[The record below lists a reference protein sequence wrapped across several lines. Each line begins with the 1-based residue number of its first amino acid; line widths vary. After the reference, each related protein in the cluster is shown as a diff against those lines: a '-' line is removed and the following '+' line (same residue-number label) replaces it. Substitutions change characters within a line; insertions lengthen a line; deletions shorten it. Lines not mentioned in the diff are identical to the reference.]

1 MYSLTREELVAIK
14 GEDFVKEFDSLP
26 YVEKESIVD
35 FDYGVPDPDPKSK
48 SYRGD
53 DREYLYQDEGETYY
67 HYNSDSY
74 DALQKEIRAKKQEE
88 NNEITPLGW

>member
-1 MYSLTREELVAIK
+1 MYILTRQELIDIK

-26 YVEKESIVD
+26 YTVEESIVD
-35 FDYGVPDPDPKSK
+35 FDYGVPDTKSK

-53 DREYLYQDEGETYY
+53 DGEYLYQDEGEIFYT
-67 HYNSDSY
+67 YNSNSY
-74 DALQKEIRAKKQEE
+74 DALQKEKRAKKQEE